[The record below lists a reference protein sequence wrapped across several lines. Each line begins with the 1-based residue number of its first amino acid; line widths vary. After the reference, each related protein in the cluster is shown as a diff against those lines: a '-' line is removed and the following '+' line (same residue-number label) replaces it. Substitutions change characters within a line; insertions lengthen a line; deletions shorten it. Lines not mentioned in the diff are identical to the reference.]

1 MKKKLAILFILF
13 LPLLLSAQ
21 SDTSFRL
28 LKMVQGDFI
37 DFSVDNLDN
46 MYVLTSRNQVKK
58 FNSNEIRRH
67 LQ

>member
-1 MKKKLAILFILF
+1 MKKLFVADMKKKLAILFILF

-46 MYVLTSRNQVKK
+46 MYVLTSRNQVCPT
-58 FNSNEIRRH
+58 R
-67 LQ
+67 